1 MNEFN
6 IMHICNTESCSSGG
20 PIINLSINKVIGI
33 HKGRIL
39 EENKIQY
46 NAGIFLKYPLNEI
59 HMLKIE
65 KSIIKPFYELN
76 RINNNDILIDKN
88 IRELLNLKNKKEKKN
103 NKYFEMI
110 KNNEIKMNVKIK
122 NKDINKEIFFLD
134 NTI

>member
-1 MNEFN
+1 
-6 IMHICNTESCSSGG
+6 
-20 PIINLSINKVIGI
+20 
-33 HKGRIL
+33 
-39 EENKIQY
+39 
-46 NAGIFLKYPLNEI
+46 
-59 HMLKIE
+59 MLKIE
-65 KSIIKPFYELN
+65 KKIIKPFYELN